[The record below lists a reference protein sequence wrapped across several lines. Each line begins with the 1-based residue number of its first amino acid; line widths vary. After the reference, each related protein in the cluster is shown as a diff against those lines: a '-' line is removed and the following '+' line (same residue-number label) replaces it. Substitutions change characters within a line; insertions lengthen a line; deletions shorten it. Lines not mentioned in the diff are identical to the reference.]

1 MAGLY
6 IHVPFCKRICS
17 YCDFYKSAVLT
28 LIPEYLAAIQKELD
42 IRREY
47 LQNEWIES
55 IYLGGGTPSL
65 LSTCQV
71 NQVIDKIGRLH
82 HIAPGCEITLEANP
96 DDLSEQY
103 LRAIRETT
111 PVNRISIGIQSFSN
125 RDLQLLNRRH
135 TSAQALD
142 SIKQARNTGF
152 SNISIDLIY
161 GLPGMDTQEWQKNL
175 DLAFS
180 LDIQHLSAYHLS
192 IEPGT
197 ALSRSVAKGLLQIME
212 EEESARQFV
221 VLNETGKKNGFV
233 HYEIS
238 NLARE
243 GYFSRH
249 NSGYWQQ
256 KKYLGIG
263 PAAHSYNI
271 LSRQWNI
278 PHVRKYIQAI
288 NTGSEFSESEN
299 LNAVKRYNEYLMVS
313 LRTIRGADL
322 EVIYHEFGET
332 AYHDFIS
339 AAESVKSSGHMM
351 QQGQICK
358 LTRQGWLISD
368 YIISGL
374 MKDEDTRSKIQ
385 DPRFKI

>member
-1 MAGLY
+1 MAGIY

-28 LIPEYLAAIQKELD
+28 LIPGYLTAIQKELD

-47 LQNEWIES
+47 LQNECIES

-65 LSTCQV
+65 LNTYQV
-71 NQVIDKIGRLH
+71 NQVIDKIIRLH
-82 HIAPGCEITLEANP
+82 NIDPVCEITLEANP

-103 LRAIRETT
+103 LRALRETT
-111 PVNRISIGIQSFSN
+111 PVNRISIGIQSFSDS
-125 RDLQLLNRRH
+125 DLQLLNRRH
-135 TSAQALD
+135 TATQALD
-142 SIKQARNTGF
+142 SIKQARNAGF

-161 GLPGMDTQEWQKNL
+161 GLPGMDTQGWQKNL

-197 ALSRSVAKGLLQIME
+197 ALSRSVAKGLLQVME

-221 VLNETGKKNGFV
+221 VLNETGEKNGFI

-271 LSRQWNI
+271 LSRRWNI
-278 PHVRKYIQAI
+278 PDVRKYIQAI

-299 LNAVKRYNEYLMVS
+299 LNAIKRYNEYLMVS
-313 LRTIRGADL
+313 LRTICGVDMD
-322 EVIYHEFGET
+322 VIHHEFGET
-332 AYHDFIS
+332 AYLDFIR
-339 AAESVKSSGHMM
+339 ATESGISSGHMI
-351 QQGQICK
+351 QQGRICR

-374 MKDEDTRSKIQ
+374 MMDEDPIKK
-385 DPRFKI
+385 PPGY